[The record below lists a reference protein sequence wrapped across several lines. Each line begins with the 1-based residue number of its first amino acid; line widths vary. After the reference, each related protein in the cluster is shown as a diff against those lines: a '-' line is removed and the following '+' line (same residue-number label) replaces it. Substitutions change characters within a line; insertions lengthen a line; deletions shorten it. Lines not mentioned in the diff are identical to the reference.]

1 MTKYVVKV
9 FVMAAVLLLLNG
21 CWDNKDINH
30 RVMPVVLG
38 ISKVDQDF
46 KVYLQIPNPS
56 DEKIK
61 TRIVEE
67 SGQSINEIIS
77 KISTNMESQVDLLHI
92 KVIVVDEQIAKEGF
106 NKIISAFLRSR
117 DIPSK
122 ALFAVCED
130 DLDEFFAQME
140 ENTSAE
146 GTVLLDYFEK
156 DAGWTPQVALTRVW
170 HLYRSM
176 YSLTHDVAVPLLKLG
191 NSLKVEQT
199 GSGVIKEGKMVSK
212 INPKETLLYNAF
224 NGESTQGII
233 EVMDIATVKILDDS
247 IRHRS
252 QVIGG
257 RPELLTTVY
266 LKVTVLEVEKDTSE
280 EMIKKKLSKQLE
292 NRFNTMFANIQQKE
306 SDILAIGQ
314 LFRDQLPREELKQW
328 RSKYYP
334 RVNATMDFKVDIQ
347 NSGILKLKTN

>member
-130 DLDEFFAQME
+130 DLDEFLHRWRRIQVRKERFYWIISKRM
-140 ENTSAE
+140 
-146 GTVLLDYFEK
+146 L
-156 DAGWTPQVALTRVW
+156 AGPHRW
-170 HLYRSM
+170 RS
-176 YSLTHDVAVPLLKLG
+176 
-191 NSLKVEQT
+191 
-199 GSGVIKEGKMVSK
+199 
-212 INPKETLLYNAF
+212 
-224 NGESTQGII
+224 QGFGIYI
-233 EVMDIATVKILDDS
+233 EVC
-247 IRHRS
+247 IR
-252 QVIGG
+252 
-257 RPELLTTVY
+257 
-266 LKVTVLEVEKDTSE
+266 
-280 EMIKKKLSKQLE
+280 
-292 NRFNTMFANIQQKE
+292 
-306 SDILAIGQ
+306 
-314 LFRDQLPREELKQW
+314 
-328 RSKYYP
+328 
-334 RVNATMDFKVDIQ
+334 
-347 NSGILKLKTN
+347 